1 MKTNQPETKTDSEI
15 VENLVAEYYAKHQ
28 DSPFKN
34 FEMKEDDQIAVDMDQ
49 EFEATL
55 ATAFGDE
62 TSSVL
67 GEYISGL
74 VKNLMENL
82 SEDDIK
88 ALKEIQ
94 DAEDT
99 EDTEDTE
106 ANEANETCESGECCK
121 N

>member
-28 DSPFKN
+28 ESPFKN
-34 FEMKEDDQIAVDMDQ
+34 FEMKEDDQIAVDMDA
-49 EFEATL
+49 EFEATIT
-55 ATAFGDE
+55 TAFGDE
-62 TSSVL
+62 TSAVL

-82 SEDDIK
+82 SEEDIK
-88 ALKEIQ
+88 ALQEM
-94 DAEDT
+94 
-99 EDTEDTE
+99 E
-106 ANEANETCESGECCK
+106 AQEANETCESGECCK

>member
-1 MKTNQPETKTDSEI
+1 MKTETTETKTNSEI
-15 VENLVAEYYAKHQ
+15 VENLVTEYYAKHQ

-34 FEMKEDDQIAVDMDQ
+34 FEMKEDEQIAVDMDQ

-55 ATAFGDE
+55 TTAFGDE

-74 VKNLMENL
+74 VRNLMENL
-82 SEDDIK
+82 SPEDIK
-88 ALKEIQ
+88 AFQEMEAAQ
-94 DAEDT
+94 
-99 EDTEDTE
+99 E

-121 N
+121 

>member
-15 VENLVAEYYAKHQ
+15 VENLVTEYYTKHQ

-34 FEMKEDDQIAVDMDQ
+34 FEMKEDEQIAVDMDQ

-55 ATAFGDE
+55 TTAFGDE

-74 VKNLMENL
+74 VRNLMENL
-82 SEDDIK
+82 SPEDIK
-88 ALKEIQ
+88 AFQGLE
-94 DAEDT
+94 A
-99 EDTEDTE
+99 

-121 N
+121 